1 MKPMS
6 LPKNLPNFI
15 DVGELKISRTA
26 IVKGKPRYLIYLPVR
41 RNYLWEE
48 LYNKRVRVRV
58 YLELVEEPKAEK

>member
-1 MKPMS
+1 MS

-41 RNYLWEE
+41 RNYLWDEIHRRG
-48 LYNKRVRVRV
+48 LKVRV
-58 YLELVEEPKAEK
+58 YLEIVGQPENKAE